1 MADKLWRQIADQ
13 MMTEKSWGGL
23 NLDILNSRPF
33 QLLCKEVECMQAEI
47 ESMQTEVELEK
58 EVDALRE

>member
-1 MADKLWRQIADQ
+1 
-13 MMTEKSWGGL
+13 
-23 NLDILNSRPF
+23 
-33 QLLCKEVECMQAEI
+33 LLCKEVECMQAEI